1 MRNYSGNWAAYGA
14 SIANATARAT
24 AASRENA
31 FDAGRMIQRQQ
42 DVKSA
47 ERISGINAEVNA
59 RRRGL
64 KQIAQASANKEGIDN
79 FKEKVANKREERM
92 AGGIAAIGKMAG
104 AGYLA
109 SRDNT
114 KNRKLPSTMDARR
127 SLINDYNSNLTDINN
142 RRDTAIDGIKPPEL
156 PTSETP
162 GKATSS
168 TDTSAVSTATTGTTG
183 ATSTGM
189 TDGWARWSNVI
200 KAGEGTLGDKGYT
213 TMFTGAQFSDFSK
226 HPELLQRSGRLASDA
241 AGAYQFL
248 STTYNPAAK
257 ALGITDFTPES
268 QEKVGKYLAQKRG
281 LAVDTVFTDK
291 ASFLKELD
299 KIAPEW
305 ASMPTLSTGT
315 SYYGQGGL
323 TPDQAWDRYQSY
335 GQ

>member
-1 MRNYSGNWAAYGA
+1 MRNYSGSWSAYGA

-24 AASRENA
+24 DAARRAAPDYS
-31 FDAGRMIQRQQ
+31 RMIQRTQN
-42 DVKSA
+42 VKSA
-47 ERISGINAEVNA
+47 ERVSGIKAEVAA
-59 RRRGL
+59 RRRGM
-64 KQIAQASANKEGIDN
+64 KEIAQASANKQEIDAFEN
-79 FKEKVANKREERM
+79 RVKDAQQKRM
-92 AGGIAAIGKMAG
+92 AGSIAAIGNMTA

-109 SRDNT
+109 SKDNT
-114 KNRKLPSTMDARR
+114 KNRTLPSTIDARR
-127 SLINDYNSNLTDINN
+127 NLINEYNTNINGINN
-142 RRDTAIDGIKPPEL
+142 RRDAAIDGIKL
-156 PTSETP
+156 PKLSTADTP
-162 GKATSS
+162 GKVAGS
-168 TDTSAVSTATTGTTG
+168 TDTSAV
-183 ATSTGM
+183 TSGTGM

-226 HPELLQRSGRLASDA
+226 HPELLQRSGDLASDA

-268 QEKVGKYLAQKRG
+268 QEKVGKYLAQRRG

-323 TPDQAWDRYQSY
+323 TPDQAWERYQSY

>member
-1 MRNYSGNWAAYGA
+1 MRNYSGSWSAYGA

-24 AASRENA
+24 DAARRAAPDYS
-31 FDAGRMIQRQQ
+31 RMIQRAEN
-42 DVKSA
+42 VKSA
-47 ERISGINAEVNA
+47 ERESGIYAEVKA
-59 RRRGL
+59 RRRGM
-64 KQIAQASANKEGIDN
+64 KEIAQASANKQEIDAFEN
-79 FKEKVANKREERM
+79 RVEDAQQKRM
-92 AGGIAAIGKMAG
+92 AGSIAAIGNMTA
-104 AGYLA
+104 AGYLV
-109 SRDNT
+109 SKDNT
-114 KNRKLPSTMDARR
+114 KNRTLPSTIEAQRN
-127 SLINDYNSNLTDINN
+127 LINEYNSTLSGIND
-142 RRDTAIDGIKPPEL
+142 RRNTAIDGIKPPKL
-156 PTSETP
+156 STGETP

-168 TDTSAVSTATTGTTG
+168 TDTSAVGTATTG
-183 ATSTGM
+183 TGM

-213 TMFTGAQFSDFSK
+213 TMFTGAQFSDLSK
-226 HPELLQRSGRLASDA
+226 HPELLHRSGRHESDA

-305 ASMPTLSTGT
+305 ASMPTLATGT

-323 TPDQAWDRYQSY
+323 TPDQAWARYQNY

>member
-1 MRNYSGNWAAYGA
+1 MRNNSRNWTAYGA

-24 AASRENA
+24 DASIRARPNYS
-31 FDAGRMIQRQQ
+31 RMIQRAEN
-42 DVKSA
+42 VKSA
-47 ERISGINAEVNA
+47 ERVSGINAEVRA
-59 RRRGL
+59 RRTGMRA
-64 KQIAQASANKEGIDN
+64 IAQASANKQEIDAFEN
-79 FKEKVANKREERM
+79 RVEDVKQKRM
-92 AGGIAAIGKMAG
+92 AGSIAAIGNMTA

-109 SRDNT
+109 SKDNT
-114 KNRKLPSTMDARR
+114 KNRKLPSTIDDRR
-127 SLINDYNSNLTDINN
+127 SLINDYNTNITDINS
-142 RRDTAIDGIKPPEL
+142 RRNTAIDGARFIPEV
-156 PTSETP
+156 TP
-162 GKATSS
+162 GKATGS
-168 TDTSAVSTATTGTTG
+168 TGASALNTTNTGT
-183 ATSTGM
+183 GM
-189 TDGWARWSNVI
+189 SDGWARWSNLI
-200 KAGEGTLGDKGYT
+200 KTGEGTLGDRGYT

-226 HPELLQRSGRLASDA
+226 HPERLNRSGRNVSDA

-305 ASMPTLSTGT
+305 ASMPTLATGT
-315 SYYGQGGL
+315 SFYGQGGL
-323 TPDQAWDRYQSY
+323 TPDEAWARYQSY